1 MILIIRG
8 HIRQSFETS
17 NLIDFI
23 KSIHHIFPDIQI
35 YIHTWNIF
43 SNNLSW
49 RPIQI
54 NNTIVTE
61 EIIYNYFGELKHLI
75 KHIIIDN
82 DSNIKL
88 IGNLHGRIN
97 GSMPIHGWK
106 NYWYGK
112 YKIIDYLFN
121 QNINANEMIVN
132 LRFDVLYNSNSF
144 NKESIINFIQNNIGK
159 TFTKNSFAFNDEE
172 HCGIDNVYI
181 GNIHT
186 MHTLIKI
193 FYYYLDSILQIHNTV
208 VNQERLVYRINSII
222 F

>member
-23 KSIHHIFPDIQI
+23 KSIHHIFPDIKI

-112 YKIIDYLFN
+112 YK
-121 QNINANEMIVN
+121 
-132 LRFDVLYNSNSF
+132 
-144 NKESIINFIQNNIGK
+144 
-159 TFTKNSFAFNDEE
+159 
-172 HCGIDNVYI
+172 
-181 GNIHT
+181 
-186 MHTLIKI
+186 
-193 FYYYLDSILQIHNTV
+193 
-208 VNQERLVYRINSII
+208 
-222 F
+222 